1 MFDRAFGPL
10 ISITIVCA
18 AAALAVFAGGFA
30 VYAFAL
36 PYVGAAGAAAIV
48 VGFASLAVA
57 GVGIVRIV
65 RRKAKE
71 EEAKAAQAELSSVIP
86 EPFRGLMKKHPA
98 AAIAAT
104 IVGGVVAA
112 RNPRIIRE
120 LVMALRRKD

>member
-1 MFDRAFGPL
+1 MFDRALGSL

-30 VYAFAL
+30 VYALAA

-48 VGFASLAVA
+48 AGIAALVVAIFAV
-57 GVGIVRIV
+57 VRLISG
-65 RRKAKE
+65 KAKE
-71 EEAKAAQAELSSVIP
+71 DEAKAAQAELSSAMP

-98 AAIAAT
+98 VAIAAT
-104 IVGGVVAA
+104 IVGGLVAA

-120 LVMALRRKD
+120 LVMALRRRD